1 MRVLLVGN
9 PNVGKTSLFNLLS
22 GSRYRVGNYP
32 GVTVES
38 RECELRMGL
47 RTVTLVDLPGTY
59 SLTPVAEDE
68 RIAYREISGKRERA
82 PDLVLVVVDASNLAR
97 NLYFVHQLAELGL
110 RYAVLL
116 NMVDVAEGNG
126 QLRCAKS
133 LARALGVPVIPTCAK
148 TGRGLGQVREL
159 LASIQL
165 RDAIKDR
172 SVWGRRPLPLSSPA
186 VDACLQSLRAT
197 SAQSPDDTFVGPAY
211 GWICA
216 AAAQAQDLPAQDQ
229 ELVAAVARLSS
240 LGEDTLCE
248 ASAAVV
254 EARYAQVDA
263 LLAQLPLDPSCRE
276 ATAAQGQSRSERIDA
291 VLTHALWGPL
301 VFLVVMAGVFQ
312 LMFSGAEPLMG
323 GIESAVAWTQ
333 VQVEALIGP
342 GLFTDLLKEG
352 VVAGVG
358 NVVIFIPQIAL
369 LYLCIGL
376 LEDSGYMARA
386 AFLSDRL
393 MSKVGLNGRSF
404 LPLISG
410 YACAIP
416 AILGTRSLGSF
427 RQRLLTML
435 MIPYTSCSARLPI
448 YLLLLGAFF
457 PVENKIFGFLSLGSV
472 VLLGIYLLSL
482 VSALAAGWILQKAL
496 FRGPAPA
503 LVLELPPYRL
513 PRLRSVLR
521 EVWDRAMDFARDAG
535 TIILCCSVI
544 LWALM
549 TYPRP
554 DSVDGAELE
563 SGQAVEYSV
572 GGRFGRALEPALKP
586 IGQDWRVGVGIVGSF
601 AAREVLISTLGLV
614 YGIED
619 SESGEERLKDKL
631 VNAKDPKTQKPRY
644 SPLSA
649 LALIVFFIYS
659 AQCMST
665 LAVLK
670 RETRGWRWPIFSAV
684 SMTIVAYVAAWAVY
698 QGGLLIWP
706 DALLGA

>member
-1 MRVLLVGN
+1 MRVLLAGN

-47 RTVTLVDLPGTY
+47 RRLTLVDLPGTY

-68 RIAYREISGKRERA
+68 RIAYQEISGRQERP

-116 NMVDVAEGNG
+116 NMVDIAERRG
-126 QLRCAKS
+126 QLRCSQS
-133 LARALGVPVIPTCAK
+133 LSRALGVPVIPTSAQ
-148 TGRGLGQVREL
+148 TGLGVGQVREL
-159 LASIQL
+159 LASIEL
-165 RDAIKDR
+165 RDKVKDR

-186 VDACLQSLRAT
+186 VDACLQKLGEISG
-197 SAQSPDDTFVGPAY
+197 QNPDDTFVGPAY

-216 AAAQAQDLPAQDQ
+216 AAANAQ
-229 ELVAAVARLSS
+229 ELPSQDPELMAALERLGALS
-240 LGEDTLCE
+240 EDTLGE
-248 ASAAVV
+248 ASAAIV

-263 LLAQLPLDPSCRE
+263 LLTQLPLDPSCRGIE
-276 ATAAQGQSRSERIDA
+276 PSQVQSRSERIDE

-301 VFLVVMAGVFQ
+301 IFLVVMTGVFQ

-323 GIESAVAWTQ
+323 AIEWAVAWAQ
-333 VQVEALIGP
+333 GQVEAGIGP
-342 GLFTDLLKEG
+342 GMLTDLLKDG

-369 LYLCIGL
+369 LYLAIGM

-386 AFLSDRL
+386 AFLSDRV

-404 LPLISG
+404 LPLLSG

-416 AILGTRSLGSF
+416 AILGTRSIGGF
-427 RQRLLTML
+427 RERLLTML

-457 PVENKIFGFLSLGSV
+457 PVDNKIFGLVSWGSV

-482 VSALAAGWILQKAL
+482 VSALVAGWLLRKAIL
-496 FRGPAPA
+496 RGPTPA

-513 PRLRSVLR
+513 PRMRSVIR
-521 EVWDRAMDFARDAG
+521 EVWDRVLDFARDAG
-535 TIILCCSVI
+535 TVILCFSVLI
-544 LWALM
+544 WGLM
-549 TYPRP
+549 SFPRP
-554 DSVDGAELE
+554 DPVDGIEVSNTQVVQHSL
-563 SGQAVEYSV
+563 
-572 GGRFGRALEPALKP
+572 GGRFGRVLEPVLEP

-601 AAREVLISTLGLV
+601 AAREVLVSTLGLV

-619 SESGEERLKDKL
+619 SESEEDRLKDKL
-631 VNAKDPKTQKPRY
+631 VKAKDPATQKPRY

-670 RETRGWRWPIFSAV
+670 RESRGWRWPIFSFV
-684 SMTIVAYVAAWAVY
+684 SMTLLAYLAAWAVY

-706 DALLGA
+706 DALLGG